1 MSLEVL
7 VARTGDRLNVNL
19 STFASFDALK
29 SWLSQEVSVPAS
41 HQIILTQ
48 HGKQARF
55 QTLAA
60 EVCGSSAPDDPEYIF
75 NDFQTK
81 VFLYDRQFISAS
93 ASSSSIGDSGAV
105 DLKEPRIEPPS
116 DFPDTSIDRND
127 LKSWQSL
134 FKHRKRWVLDVV
146 AKTRRMMEV
155 SSQAVDA
162 CFVIEDAVSVAVD
175 NLKSHVQALEGHYG
189 QAREWAD
196 HFIEEQNSVM
206 DSLDTII
213 SQFKSLPTDIR
224 FARLLP
230 LLGSEVREDHQQFSR
245 KSATLDR
252 FVVSGQTQKSAN
264 VARSG
269 LKTLRQ
275 DAQALGEQVG
285 DVVSAST
292 RLFDSVE
299 KVQEQSVENIE
310 KEASELMEEVESTA
324 NAIFSDCDHVLGL
337 TSAQQSLSTASKIAH
352 HHTKNFLPNLQNRCL
367 EMCEIV
373 KDAADQRK
381 QTSSRATRNMQKV
394 ASNEASF
401 AQVDAQVKAF
411 DVQADKADAFEYISL
426 VTQLPFVY
434 GALLLEAVRR
444 QEWVDKMRSESAS
457 LAEDIAG
464 YREEEERRRKKWLKN
479 IGQFVDEAAASGNAL
494 NFEINLE
501 AEEKAWPGTSRKTVT
516 DYLDAL
522 RGLTGMEEVVE
533 ELDASLKELDRPT
546 RRQIKSSKYFKNGS
560 VHEANAGKGSF
571 LLRDN
576 EDLKALRNVNLK
588 QEDEIKGHKSR
599 IRKLEDLLYKQ
610 SQPVRANSASG
621 VTVVEPSAMEPGSP
635 LPYQVDHL
643 GIGHRPGPSRRTST
657 TRPPEEKTLARRIV
671 DLEAQ
676 LMEEKQKRTN
686 LENEARDKREADG
699 NVQAELED
707 TRSTKKDL
715 MANLED
721 QQKEF
726 ASERRYLEEQNRKH
740 KHRADE
746 LEDELDRVI
755 ESRHNE
761 TDDVQEKLHFLEH
774 DVEQKKQRLSALD
787 SEIRRRD
794 EIQDEHDKML
804 RHAFTCLDSD
814 ATPPGSTA
822 ELINGLEELAER
834 SARHS
839 QDLAHSLSSMRE
851 EKEELQNLLDRK
863 EKDLFNHGDRVQS
876 LEEDLSSLKNESSAD
891 KARAESLTEE
901 LDDGR
906 RQLRNLRA
914 KFAEG
919 ETGSEA
925 LRQRL
930 ENQAARASDL
940 STQLAEAKSHINSL
954 DVELSSLQRKHQN
967 LVTSSNTMSK
977 SLNHRSARAKE
988 LTSRLVAFYQ
998 ELARLLESLGLSI
1011 TYREGAMVIQRT
1023 SKLASASTT
1032 LPEAS
1037 TSNLASTANVG
1048 TPANLQPYDT
1058 SLDSES
1064 ISWIQEDSAD
1074 SESERFGRL
1083 LAKIDDFNLNTF
1095 SEAVIKLRRD
1105 VEWTGKKWKIEARNY
1120 RDKYHRS
1127 QSEAHEKIAFRSFKE
1142 GDLALF
1148 LPTRNQ
1154 ATRPWAAFNIGA
1166 PHYFLREHD
1175 SHKLRNREWLVA
1187 RITKMEERVVDLSKT
1202 LGSTLKQGEPRA
1214 AGEPEENGA
1223 STEDENPFE
1232 LSDGLRWYLLDAQ
1245 EEKLGAP
1252 STPGLGKSTVASAHV
1267 DVKGSIR
1274 MNKAPAGNDASGKL
1288 NKSLESRRSSSNSK
1302 RGSISGAVVPRD
1314 SVVEMNTSGDR
1325 NAADANAEGAQGA
1338 QESGAT
1344 SARPSSRAS
1353 SNVAVSGAATR
1364 SPRIA
1369 DKSGLAPNEE
1379 VRVDQLLG
1387 P

>member
-7 VARTGDRLNVNL
+7 VARTGDRLNVDP
-19 STFASFDALK
+19 SAFASFDALK
-29 SWLSQEVSVPAS
+29 SWLSQQVSVPPS

-55 QTLAA
+55 QTVAA
-60 EVCGSSAPDDPEYIF
+60 EVCGGSASYAPAYIF
-75 NDFQTK
+75 NDSQAK
-81 VFLYDRQFISAS
+81 VFLYDRHFISAS
-93 ASSSSIGDSGAV
+93 ASSSSAADSRSV
-105 DLKEPRIEPPS
+105 DFEEPRIEPPA
-116 DFPDTSIDRND
+116 DFPDALTDRTE
-127 LKSWQSL
+127 LRSWQSL
-134 FKHRKRWVLDVV
+134 FKHRKRWAVDVV
-146 AKTRRMMEV
+146 AKTHRMMEA
-155 SSQAVDA
+155 SSQSVDA
-162 CFVIEDAVSVAVD
+162 CSVIEDAVSVAVD

-189 QAREWAD
+189 QARDWAD

-206 DSLDTII
+206 DSLDTTV
-213 SQFKSLPTDIR
+213 SQFRSLPTDIR

-230 LLGSEVREDHQQFSR
+230 LLGSEVREDNRQPSR
-245 KSATLDR
+245 KHPTLDH
-252 FVVSGQTQKSAN
+252 FVIPGQTQNSMN

-275 DAQALGEQVG
+275 DAQALEEQVG
-285 DVVSAST
+285 DVVSASR

-299 KVQEQSVENIE
+299 KVREQSVDNIE
-310 KEASELMEEVESTA
+310 KEAAELMEEVESTA
-324 NAIFSDCDHVLGL
+324 NAISSDCDHVSGL
-337 TSAQQSLSTASKIAH
+337 TTAQQSLSTASKIAQH
-352 HHTKNFLPNLQNRCL
+352 HSKNFLPNLRSRCL
-367 EMCEIV
+367 EMCELV

-381 QTSSRATRNMQKV
+381 QTSSIATRNMQKV

-411 DVQADKADAFEYISL
+411 DVQEEKADAFEYISL
-426 VTQLPFVY
+426 VIQLPFVY

-444 QEWVDKMRSESAS
+444 QEWADRMRSESAS

-479 IGQFVDEAAASGNAL
+479 IGQFVDEAAASGSAL
-494 NFEINLE
+494 NFEINLQ
-501 AEEKAWPGTSRKTVT
+501 AEEKSWPETSRSTVT
-516 DYLDAL
+516 EYVDAL
-522 RGLTGMEEVVE
+522 RGLAGMGEVVE

-546 RRQIKSSKYFKNGS
+546 RRQVKSSKYFKNGS
-560 VHEANAGKGSF
+560 IHESSTGRGSF

-576 EDLKALRNVNLK
+576 EELKAVRNVSLK
-588 QEDEIKGHKSR
+588 QEEEIKGHKSR

-610 SQPVRANSASG
+610 NQPVRANSATA
-621 VTVVEPSAMEPGSP
+621 VTVVEQSPVEFGSP
-635 LPYQVDHL
+635 SPHQGDHL
-643 GIGHRPGPSRRTST
+643 GMGQRSGSSRRIST
-657 TRPPEEKTLARRIV
+657 TKTPDETTLAQRIV
-671 DLEAQ
+671 GLEAQ
-676 LMEEKQKRTN
+676 LMEEEKKRES
-686 LENEARDKREADG
+686 LENEARDKREAYD

-726 ASERRYLEEQNRKH
+726 ANERRYLEGQSRVH
-740 KHRADE
+740 KHRADD
-746 LEDELDRVI
+746 LEDQLDRII

-761 TDDVQEKLHFLEH
+761 TDDIQEKLRFLEH
-774 DVEQKKQRLSALD
+774 DVEQKQHRLSTFE
-787 SEIRRRD
+787 SEIKRRD
-794 EIQDEHDKML
+794 EIQEEHDRML
-804 RHAFTCLDSD
+804 RHAFTCLDYD
-814 ATPPGSTA
+814 ATPPGPAA
-822 ELINGLEELAER
+822 ELVNGVDELAER
-834 SARHS
+834 SARQS
-839 QDLAHSLSSMRE
+839 QDLAHLLSCTRE
-851 EKEELQNLLDRK
+851 EKEELRNLLDTK
-863 EKDLFNHGDRVQS
+863 EKELSNHRDRLQS
-876 LEEDLSSLKNESSAD
+876 LEEELSSLTNESSAD

-977 SLNHRSARAKE
+977 SLNHRSAKAKE

-998 ELARLLESLGLSI
+998 ELARLLDSLGLSM
-1011 TYREGAMVIQRT
+1011 TQREGAMVIQRT
-1023 SKLASASTT
+1023 SKLASASTA

-1037 TSNLASTANVG
+1037 T
-1048 TPANLQPYDT
+1048 ANLSTPSSFQSYDT
-1058 SLDSES
+1058 SLDPVAL
-1064 ISWIQEDSAD
+1064 SWIQADSID

-1083 LAKIDDFNLNTF
+1083 VAKIDDFNLNTF

-1127 QSEAHEKIAFRSFKE
+1127 QSDAHEKIAFRSFKE

-1187 RITKMEERVVDLSKT
+1187 RITRMEERVVDLSKV
-1202 LGSTLKQGEPRA
+1202 LGGTLKPGESRT
-1214 AGEPEENGA
+1214 AGDPGENGA
-1223 STEDENPFE
+1223 SAEDDNPFE

-1245 EEKLGAP
+1245 EEKPGAP

-1274 MNKAPAGNDASGKL
+1274 MNPAPAGNDASGKL

-1302 RGSISGAVVPRD
+1302 RGSISGATAARD
-1314 SVVEMNTSGDR
+1314 GVAEANASGDR
-1325 NAADANAEGAQGA
+1325 NAADANAEGAQ
-1338 QESGAT
+1338 ECGAT

-1353 SNVAVSGAATR
+1353 SNVAVSGAATASSR
-1364 SPRIA
+1364 TA
-1369 DKSGLAPNEE
+1369 DKSVLAPNEE